1 MKRKRVWTK
10 KRKKNAKGRVM
21 LRLIVLILAVGLTL
35 PLQVMA
41 QTSPETTLTDRTALQ
56 QRLWDSLN
64 LAAMMEIMGDEA
76 VAEAEGMNPG
86 SPGDQGWMAQVA
98 AIHDPQRMTA
108 IMQDALGRLT
118 SDTDPALLAGGLAF
132 YESDLGRRLVGLE
145 NSARRAMMEE
155 GAEEDALYRYDAAA
169 RRGDNRADQIDR
181 LIEVADLIE
190 PNVAGA
196 LNGTIAFSQ
205 GFAEGGGYRVP
216 LSEGQIL
223 TEAMAQEP
231 QIRRDTEHWIRAY
244 LMLSLSPLSDAEVE
258 DYIAF
263 AASGPGQ
270 ALSVALF
277 RGYDELFE
285 ILMRETGLAAARQ
298 LQGRDL

>member
-41 QTSPETTLTDRTALQ
+41 QTSPETTLTDRAALQ

-64 LAAMMEIMGDEA
+64 LAGMMEIMGDEA

-86 SPGDQGWMAQVA
+86 SPGDHGWMAQVA

-118 SDTDPALLAGGLAF
+118 SDTDPALLAGGWP

-169 RRGDNRADQIDR
+169 RRGTTG
-181 LIEVADLIE
+181 
-190 PNVAGA
+190 P
-196 LNGTIAFSQ
+196 
-205 GFAEGGGYRVP
+205 
-216 LSEGQIL
+216 
-223 TEAMAQEP
+223 
-231 QIRRDTEHWIRAY
+231 IR
-244 LMLSLSPLSDAEVE
+244 S
-258 DYIAF
+258 
-263 AASGPGQ
+263 
-270 ALSVALF
+270 
-277 RGYDELFE
+277 
-285 ILMRETGLAAARQ
+285 TG
-298 LQGRDL
+298 